1 MDLPTQTHLTALRD
15 MLVYRQH
22 ELQTE
27 IHAAEQAVLADT
39 QSGAG
44 DVTDQKETAQ
54 RHERSEMSDA
64 QEQRDRAELELV
76 EAALRRLDQGVYGD
90 CASCGEPIALPR
102 LRVQPAAP
110 RCAACQADFEH
121 IAAQARSPARH

>member
-22 ELQTE
+22 ELRTE
-27 IHAAEQAVLADT
+27 IHAAEQALLSDT
-39 QSGAG
+39 QAGASE
-44 DVTDQKETAQ
+44 VTDQKDTAQ
-54 RHERSEMSDA
+54 RHQRGEMIDVQER
-64 QEQRDRAELELV
+64 RDRDELELV
-76 EAALRRLDQGVYGD
+76 ESALRRLDQGGYGD

-121 IAAQARSPARH
+121 IAAQLRSPTRR